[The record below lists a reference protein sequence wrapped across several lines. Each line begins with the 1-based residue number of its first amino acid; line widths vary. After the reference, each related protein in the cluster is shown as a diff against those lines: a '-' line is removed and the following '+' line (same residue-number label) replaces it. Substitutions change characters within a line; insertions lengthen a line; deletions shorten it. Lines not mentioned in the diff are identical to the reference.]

1 MSFSMRSE
9 GLVADVVEAV
19 TAADNQGD
27 TEQFEAVRAFV
38 LAELAAW
45 PVGVGA
51 PNGALVEIAGYHD
64 PTSRNVTVVIR
75 PLRIVPAED

>member
-1 MSFSMRSE
+1 MSFSLRTE
-9 GLVADVVEAV
+9 GLLADVVERV

-45 PVGVGA
+45 PTEPPALNGV
-51 PNGALVEIAGYHD
+51 LVDMAGHWEAS
-64 PTSRNVTVVIR
+64 SRNVTIVLR
-75 PLRIVPAED
+75 PMYVGPAED